1 VASILQPLIE
11 AVIRPGAADA
21 GDDFDGDIMNAF
33 APPQG
38 EAARLSGK
46 IKWFNRS
53 KGFGFIVADDGAGD
67 VFLPLSVLERS
78 GFGEAP
84 DGASVTFEWV
94 QGPKGRAAVQ
104 LLDLDISTATPRA
117 ARERMGERMGE
128 RGGERG
134 FYRPRDNPGY
144 GGGNYGGGGNDD
156 GDNYGGG
163 DASSGPGGLAES
175 LDGVVKWY
183 DPARG
188 FGFILPNDGS
198 KDIFVHVTAL
208 RRSGIDALEPGQPVR
223 MMVAQ
228 AKRGREASSIEL
240 LG

>member
-1 VASILQPLIE
+1 MQGVVS
-11 AVIRPGAADA
+11 
-21 GDDFDGDIMNAF
+21 DGDIMNAF

-38 EAARLSGK
+38 EAVRLSGK

-53 KGFGFIVADDGAGD
+53 KGFGFIVPDDGGSD
-67 VFLPLSVLERS
+67 VFLPLAVLERS

-104 LLDLDISTATPRA
+104 VLDLDTSTATPRA
-117 ARERMGERMGE
+117 PRE

-134 FYRPRDNPGY
+134 GDRGGNHGGYRARDGGGYGGDGGYDGGGY
-144 GGGNYGGGGNDD
+144 GGGNDMQP
-156 GDNYGGG
+156 
-163 DASSGPGGLAES
+163 GPAES

-188 FGFILPNDGS
+188 FGFILPNDGG
-198 KDIFVHVTAL
+198 KDIFVHITAL
-208 RRSGIDALEPGQPVR
+208 RRCGIEALEPGQPVR
-223 MMVAQ
+223 MMVSQ
-228 AKRGREASSIEL
+228 AKRGREASAIEL
-240 LG
+240 LA

>member
-1 VASILQPLIE
+1 MGEGRYEVRRGVQGVVS
-11 AVIRPGAADA
+11 
-21 GDDFDGDIMNAF
+21 DGDIMNAF
-33 APPQG
+33 APPSG

-53 KGFGFIVADDGAGD
+53 KGFGFIVPDDGGGD
-67 VFLPLSVLERS
+67 VFLPLAVLERS

-104 LLDLDISTATPRA
+104 VLDLDASTATPRA
-117 ARERMGERMGE
+117 PRE
-128 RGGERG
+128 RGGERMG
-134 FYRPRDNPGY
+134 DRGGNHGGYRARDGGGY
-144 GGGNYGGGGNDD
+144 GGGGGDGGGADMQ
-156 GDNYGGG
+156 
-163 DASSGPGGLAES
+163 AGPAES

-198 KDIFVHVTAL
+198 KDIFVHITAL
-208 RRSGIDALEPGQPVR
+208 RRCGIEALEPGQPVR
-223 MMVAQ
+223 MTVSQ
-228 AKRGREASSIEL
+228 ARRGREASAIEL
-240 LG
+240 LA

>member
-1 VASILQPLIE
+1 
-11 AVIRPGAADA
+11 
-21 GDDFDGDIMNAF
+21 MNAF
-33 APPQG
+33 SPQA

-53 KGFGFIVADDGAGD
+53 KGFGFIVPDDGTSD

-84 DGASVTFEWV
+84 DGASITFEWV

-104 LLDLDISTATPRA
+104 VLDLDTSTATPRA
-117 ARERMGERMGE
+117 PRDRGDRGD
-128 RGGERG
+128 RGG
-134 FYRPRDNPGY
+134 FRPRGGDGYGGGGYGGGGGGGGY
-144 GGGNYGGGGNDD
+144 GGGNDMP
-156 GDNYGGG
+156 
-163 DASSGPGGLAES
+163 SGPAES
-175 LDGVVKWY
+175 LEGVVKWY

-208 RRSGIDALEPGQPVR
+208 RRSGIEGLEPGQPVR
-223 MMVAQ
+223 MMVSQ
-228 AKRGREASSIEL
+228 ARRGREASQIEL
-240 LG
+240 LQ

>member
-1 VASILQPLIE
+1 MRGVVS
-11 AVIRPGAADA
+11 
-21 GDDFDGDIMNAF
+21 DGDIMNAF

-53 KGFGFIVADDGAGD
+53 KGFGFIVPDDGASD
-67 VFLPLSVLERS
+67 VFLPLAVLERS

-104 LLDLDISTATPRA
+104 VLDLDTSTATPRA
-117 ARERMGERMGE
+117 PRE

-134 FYRPRDNPGY
+134 GDRGGDRGGYRARDGGGY
-144 GGGNYGGGGNDD
+144 GGGGGSYDGGNDMQP
-156 GDNYGGG
+156 
-163 DASSGPGGLAES
+163 GPAES

-188 FGFILPNDGS
+188 FGFILPNDGG
-198 KDIFVHVTAL
+198 KDIFVHITAL
-208 RRSGIDALEPGQPVR
+208 RRCGIELLEPGQPVR
-223 MMVAQ
+223 MMVSQ

-240 LG
+240 LA